1 MRTSLAT
8 LLILAT
14 FAAAAPSAVAQES
27 SPSQVAAPQ
36 TGETGKSGV
45 TRPAEDPVE
54 KQPRPTGGSSAP
66 T

>member
-1 MRTSLAT
+1 MRTSLVT

-14 FAAAAPSAVAQES
+14 FAASPSCVVAQES
-27 SPSQVAAPQ
+27 SPSQVTAPQ

-45 TRPAEDPVE
+45 TRPAEDPAG
-54 KQPRPTGGSSAP
+54 KQSRPTGGSSAP